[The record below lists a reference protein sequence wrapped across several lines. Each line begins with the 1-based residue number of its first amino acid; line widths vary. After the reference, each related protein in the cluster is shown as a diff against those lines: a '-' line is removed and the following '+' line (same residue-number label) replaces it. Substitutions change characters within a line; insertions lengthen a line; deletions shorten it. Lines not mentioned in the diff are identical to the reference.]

1 MLERVRS
8 IAAPRGTG
16 SLLCLSPSP
25 HDRGATLAASGEG
38 GACVVLDLRGDA
50 LVAHRLAADAGCFR
64 AGDAVSAVVHD
75 PANAH
80 ALYCASGRVATRWDL
95 RHLPAREPH
104 RARLRRRRRRRA
116 RRLVVVPRRLIRRR
130 LVRRRL
136 VPPRPLR
143 RFAHNT
149 DEINTLAVTAEGDA
163 LCAADDAGD
172 VVVVDLSG
180 GGGGGGGGG
189 ARDRQP

>member
-80 ALYCASGRVATRWDL
+80 ALYTRERPR
-95 RHLPAREPH
+95 RHPVGPPPPPHAREPH

-116 RRLVVVPRRLIRRR
+116 RRLVVVPR
-130 LVRRRL
+130 LVR
-136 VPPRPLR
+136 PPRAAPP
-143 RFAHNT
+143 APPSPPSAASHNT
-149 DEINTLAVTAEGDA
+149 DEINTLAMTAEGDA

-172 VVVVDLSG
+172 VVVVDL
-180 GGGGGGGGG
+180 
-189 ARDRQP
+189 ARRRRRRRARAAADRQP